1 MEPTGDIALGFLRT
15 LGVIFGIIA
24 GVMVLCLPFFV
35 YRIRREVISM
45 DRTLK
50 RIATFLTCQDEGLKT
65 IGADKRPR
73 STAPQSASRVH

>member
-1 MEPTGDIALGFLRT
+1 MEPTGDIALGFLGT

-24 GVMVLCLPFFV
+24 GGWFFAFPSAS
-35 YRIRREVISM
+35 YRIPEEVISM

-73 STAPQSASRVH
+73 STAPQSASRIH